1 VHTLLGVDQ
10 AVKRLKSMFMEDP
23 GTRISLLEA
32 SRLSGVDES
41 TCDVILKTLED
52 AHFLKRRPDGLFIRW
67 SD

>member
-1 VHTLLGVDQ
+1 LPTLLGVDQ
-10 AVKRLKSMFMEDP
+10 AVKRLKSMFIEDP
-23 GTRISLLEA
+23 GTRISLPEA

-41 TCDVILKTLED
+41 TCDLILKTLED